1 MFFYYKKMRNNYA
14 VIAAGGLGTR
24 LKDYKNNNHTKVLI
38 DIGGISMISLQ
49 VKQLK
54 SWGFINFIII
64 TNSEYND
71 MIKTDIQSNFDEIHV
86 EFVIQASPLGI
97 ADALSHASKKIPN
110 ESLITFVLGDNF
122 FGENPLKGFDWENF
136 EGANLFVKEVEN
148 PEEFGVLEL
157 HENNVINLHE
167 KPKEYISSLAVVGLY
182 VYEYSCFEYIKLLKP
197 SNRGELEITDLNKIY
212 MNNKQLSFRVIE
224 SWWIDAGT
232 EKRIEEL
239 KNLI

>member
-1 MFFYYKKMRNNYA
+1 MIKNYA

-24 LKDYKNNNHTKVLI
+24 LKDYKNNDYTKVLI
-38 DIGGISMISLQ
+38 DIDGISMISLQ

-54 SWGFINFIII
+54 AWGFTNFIII

-71 MIKTDIQSNFDEIHV
+71 MILTDVQSNFEDIQV
-86 EFVIQASPLGI
+86 EFVIQESPKGI
-97 ADALSHASKKIPN
+97 ADALSYAAKKIPPN
-110 ESLITFVLGDNF
+110 SLVTFALGDNF
-122 FGENPLKGFDWENF
+122 FGKNPLKGLDWENF
-136 EGANLFVKEVEN
+136 KGASLFVKEVEN
-148 PEEFGVLEL
+148 PEEFGVIEL
-157 HENNVINLHE
+157 HENKIINLHE
-167 KPKEYISSLAVVGLY
+167 KPKEYISSLAIVGLY

-212 MNNKQLSFRVIE
+212 MNNQQLTFHTIE

-232 EKRIEEL
+232 EERIEEL

>member
-1 MFFYYKKMRNNYA
+1 MFFYYKKMINNYA

-24 LKDYKNNNHTKVLI
+24 LKDYKDNNHTKVLI
-38 DIGGISMISLQ
+38 DIDGISMISLQ

-71 MIKTDIQSNFDEIHV
+71 MIQTDIQSNFDDIHV

-97 ADALSHASKKIPN
+97 ADALSYAGEKIPHD
-110 ESLITFVLGDNF
+110 SLVTFVLGDNF
-122 FGENPLKGFDWENF
+122 FGENPLKGLDFENSK
-136 EGANLFVKEVEN
+136 GANLFVKEVKN
-148 PEEFGVLEL
+148 PEEFGVIEL
-157 HENNVINLHE
+157 HENKIINLHE
-167 KPKEYISSLAVVGLY
+167 KPKVYISSLAIVGLY
-182 VYEYSCFEYIKLLKP
+182 VYEYNCFEYIKLLKP

-212 MNNKQLSFRVIE
+212 MNNKQLNFHTIK

-232 EKRIEEL
+232 EERIEEL